1 MKARRRL
8 DSRLHRC
15 KVLGE
20 GHRSLDDRDLT
31 EEYTKKEL
39 TDLRELLM
47 SLVWSEEAIV
57 TLLEEKGLL
66 TRAEVL
72 EKIKELREA
81 QAKRP
86 KH

>member
-1 MKARRRL
+1 MNW
-8 DSRLHRC
+8 
-15 KVLGE
+15 
-20 GHRSLDDRDLT
+20 T
-31 EEYTKKEL
+31 N
-39 TDLRELLM
+39 LRELVM

-57 TLLEEKGLL
+57 SMLEEKGIL

-81 QAKRP
+81 QAKGP

>member
-1 MKARRRL
+1 MTEPL
-8 DSRLHRC
+8 DSN
-15 KVLGE
+15 
-20 GHRSLDDRDLT
+20 
-31 EEYTKKEL
+31 EL
-39 TDLRELLM
+39 TNLRELLM

-57 TLLEEKGLL
+57 TLLEEKGIM